1 MVAILTLG
9 IFLAGVPSE
18 HSRLQVAC
26 MAAPCV
32 GWQLSSASQR
42 GLPTLGVSLDTYAAY
57 FTSLDL
63 VFALVYSAVAAV
75 IFWRRSDDRVALF
88 ASFALLTFGTAT
100 FPGAM
105 SALTATNTAWWL
117 PVALVTFLGSA
128 SFSVFVYVL
137 PDGNFVPSWTRWVA
151 LVWVAEQVPHYFWPH
166 SSLDWSTWSAPL
178 QVAAWLGFLGS
189 MIYAQ
194 VYRYRLVSNSLQR
207 LQTRWVVLGIALA
220 FIGLSVGQ
228 VVLVVARHA
237 ALPVDLATRMAAA
250 LIIYLFMLLIPL
262 TIAIALLRYGL
273 FDVDV
278 LINRTLV
285 YGALSACIIGLYVLI
300 VGSLSIAFQVRGN
313 PIVALLATGVV
324 AVVFQ
329 PLRAR
334 LERGVNRLLYGQRD
348 EPYTVL
354 SRLGQR
360 LESTLAPEAVLPA
373 IVDTVAQAL
382 KLPYVALALKEGETL
397 RVAAASGEP
406 IADKS
411 DLLHLSLVYSTE
423 TVGELVLAPRAPGEP
438 FTPSDRRLLEDLAR
452 EAGIAAHAV
461 RLTLDLQRTNGDLRR
476 SRAQLV
482 AMREEERRRLRRDLH
497 DGLGSALTS
506 MTFKL
511 GAAQNLL
518 ARDPVA
524 VAALLDE
531 LRQETQAAIA
541 DIRHLVYD
549 LRPPAL
555 DELGLVSALRERAT
569 HFQLNG
575 VQVSVDAPQAL
586 PTLPAAVEVA
596 AFRTALE
603 ALANVARHAQATT
616 CAIRLS
622 VVDDA
627 LSLEVEDNGVGLR
640 ASYHSG
646 VGITAM
652 RERAAELGGTCVV
665 EAVPSG
671 GTRVYSR
678 LPLLEE

>member
-1 MVAILTLG
+1 
-9 IFLAGVPSE
+9 
-18 HSRLQVAC
+18 
-26 MAAPCV
+26 
-32 GWQLSSASQR
+32 
-42 GLPTLGVSLDTYAAY
+42 
-57 FTSLDL
+57 
-63 VFALVYSAVAAV
+63 
-75 IFWRRSDDRVALF
+75 
-88 ASFALLTFGTAT
+88 
-100 FPGAM
+100 
-105 SALTATNTAWWL
+105 
-117 PVALVTFLGSA
+117 
-128 SFSVFVYVL
+128 
-137 PDGNFVPSWTRWVA
+137 
-151 LVWVAEQVPHYFWPH
+151 
-166 SSLDWSTWSAPL
+166 
-178 QVAAWLGFLGS
+178 
-189 MIYAQ
+189 
-194 VYRYRLVSNSLQR
+194 
-207 LQTRWVVLGIALA
+207 
-220 FIGLSVGQ
+220 
-228 VVLVVARHA
+228 
-237 ALPVDLATRMAAA
+237 
-250 LIIYLFMLLIPL
+250 
-262 TIAIALLRYGL
+262 
-273 FDVDV
+273 
-278 LINRTLV
+278 
-285 YGALSACIIGLYVLI
+285 
-300 VGSLSIAFQVRGN
+300 
-313 PIVALLATGVV
+313 
-324 AVVFQ
+324 
-329 PLRAR
+329 
-334 LERGVNRLLYGQRD
+334 
-348 EPYTVL
+348 
-354 SRLGQR
+354 
-360 LESTLAPEAVLPA
+360 VLPA

-397 RVAAASGEP
+397 RIAAASGEP
-406 IADKS
+406 VADLRY
-411 DLLHLSLVYSTE
+411 LLHLSLVYSTE

-524 VAALLDE
+524 VAALLEE
-531 LRQETQAAIA
+531 LKQETQAAIT

-555 DELGLVSALRERAT
+555 DELGLVSALSERAA

-575 VQVSVDAPQAL
+575 VQVSVDAPQPL

-596 AFRTALE
+596 AYRTALE

-616 CAIRLS
+616 CAIRLR
-622 VVDDA
+622 VMDNA

-640 ASYHSG
+640 AGYHSG
-646 VGITAM
+646 VGIAAM

>member
-1 MVAILTLG
+1 MKPPHPAMASVLAPSARASGSDAALQGGALALARIAWVTVAILTLG
-9 IFLAGVPSE
+9 IFLAGVPAE
-18 HSRLQVAC
+18 LSRLQAAC
-26 MAAPCV
+26 LAVPCV

-42 GLPTLGVSLDTYAAY
+42 ALPTLGLSPGTYAAY

-63 VFALVYSAVAAV
+63 IFALVYSAVAAV

-117 PVALVTFLGSA
+117 PVALVTFIGSA
-128 SFSVFVYVL
+128 TFSVFVYVF
-137 PDGNFVPSWTRWVA
+137 PDGNFVPGWTRWVA

-166 SSLDWSTWSAPL
+166 SSLDWSTWSPPL
-178 QVAAWLGFLGS
+178 QFAAWLGFLGS
-189 MIYAQ
+189 IIYAQ
-194 VYRYRLVSNSLQR
+194 VYRYRIVSNSLQR

-220 FIGLSVGQ
+220 FAGLSVGQ

-285 YGALSACIIGLYVLI
+285 YGALSACIISLYVLI
-300 VGSLSIAFQVRGN
+300 VGSLSIVFQVRGN

-348 EPYTVL
+348 EPYAVL

-360 LESTLAPEAVLPA
+360 LESTLAPEAVLSA

-397 RVAAASGEP
+397 RIAAASGEP
-406 IADKS
+406 VADWL

-423 TVGELVLAPRAPGEP
+423 TVGELVLAPRAPGEQ

-524 VAALLDE
+524 VEALLEE

-555 DELGLVSALRERAT
+555 D
-569 HFQLNG
+569 
-575 VQVSVDAPQAL
+575 
-586 PTLPAAVEVA
+586 
-596 AFRTALE
+596 
-603 ALANVARHAQATT
+603 
-616 CAIRLS
+616 
-622 VVDDA
+622 
-627 LSLEVEDNGVGLR
+627 
-640 ASYHSG
+640 
-646 VGITAM
+646 
-652 RERAAELGGTCVV
+652 
-665 EAVPSG
+665 
-671 GTRVYSR
+671 
-678 LPLLEE
+678 